1 MPVHRS
7 TMRWMATLAAATS
20 LVLIASAGNVLAQA
34 DPTVTY
40 GQQITDFG
48 FDPIQLSVNAGD
60 TVTWTNAGAIPHAVT
75 ADDGSF
81 DSGLINPA
89 DTFDISF
96 STPRQLRLPLHSSPV
111 HERGDHGWR
120 RREQWLMSNP
130 GRPVTI
136 LWTGTMAGRRVRCPV
151 RK

>member
-1 MPVHRS
+1 MHRS

-20 LVLIASAGNVLAQA
+20 LVLVASAGNVLAQA

-60 TVTWTNAGAIPHAVT
+60 TVTWTNAGASPHAVT

-81 DSGLINPA
+81 DSGLINPG
-89 DTFDISF
+89 DTFDMSF
-96 STPRQLRLPLHSSPV
+96 STPRSYPYHCTAHPWMKGVIAVGGGGSDGL
-111 HERGDHGWR
+111 
-120 RREQWLMSNP
+120 
-130 GRPVTI
+130 
-136 LWTGTMAGRRVRCPV
+136 
-151 RK
+151 

>member
-20 LVLIASAGNVLAQA
+20 LVLVASAGNVLAQA

-60 TVTWTNAGAIPHAVT
+60 TVTWTNAGTMPHAVT
-75 ADDGSF
+75 ADDDSF
-81 DSGLINPA
+81 DSGLINPG
-89 DTFDISF
+89 DTIDMSF
-96 STPRQLRLPLHSSPV
+96 STPGSYPYHCTAHPWMKGVITVGGGGNSGL
-111 HERGDHGWR
+111 
-120 RREQWLMSNP
+120 
-130 GRPVTI
+130 
-136 LWTGTMAGRRVRCPV
+136 
-151 RK
+151 